1 MAVRMFGIGRASGSG
16 DADEGDDTCG
26 TVEKRVHG
34 VGENTEA
41 SKAPTD
47 GEFQSGEEKVATKC
61 GEENAPNPG
70 GTDCFAHDRRSA
82 APPARGA
89 R

>member
-26 TVEKRVHG
+26 TVEKGVHG
-34 VGENTEA
+34 VGKNSEA
-41 SKAPTD
+41 SEAPTD
-47 GEFQSGEEKVATKC
+47 GEFQAGEEKVATKC

>member
-16 DADEGDDTCG
+16 DADEGDDTCS
-26 TVEKRVHG
+26 TVEKGVHG

-47 GEFQSGEEKVATKC
+47 GEFQAGEEKVATKC